1 VTWVSQFVD
10 EAVEAYRALLE
21 AAVEDLG
28 AARSPAEFCE
38 AERRVVSLTQQMA
51 GALTQGALQQA
62 CDDPE
67 RVSEAVARIRERASR
82 RGLQLRHERDRPT
95 SVRTLSG
102 EVVKVV
108 TPYYTARPRSD
119 RPLKKRGAQGT
130 GVYPVLD
137 QLGIAGR
144 STPAVRLLVARAVC
158 EANSVASARD
168 LLSAGGVE
176 VGHKT
181 ALRLTYMVSDDA
193 LRTRKRRVAAV
204 QSGDDEGEF
213 VGRRVVV
220 TVDGGRINIR
230 RRLGGRPKKGGRKRF
245 ETDWR
250 EPKVLTVYV
259 LNEDG
264 RRDKSISSV
273 IDGTL
278 GDADAVFQLIRY
290 HLFRLGAHK
299 ALDVTLVADGALW
312 IWNRAGE
319 LREVLGLPEER
330 FHEIVDYFHAVE
342 RLGDFSKAQE
352 GWREE
357 FRRLWLAEQK
367 KRLKAGDIEH
377 LESVF
382 RVIAK
387 ECSAEPKTE
396 QDRKRKKALETE
408 QAYWK
413 RNRERLRF
421 AAFRT
426 RGLPNGSGVVESSVR
441 RVINLRLKGAS
452 INWLEEHAEGVL
464 HLRAHAKSGRWD
476 ELEAAVFESTGW
488 RPAARQPRAPP

>member
-1 VTWVSQFVD
+1 MD

-67 RVSEAVARIRERASR
+67 RVAEAVARIRERANR

-119 RPLKKRGAQGT
+119 WPLKKRGAQGT

-137 QLGIAGR
+137 QVGIAGR

-168 LLSAGGVE
+168 LLSAGGVK

-193 LRTRKRRVAAV
+193 LRTRKRRMATV

-213 VGRRVVV
+213 VGR
-220 TVDGGRINIR
+220 G
-230 RRLGGRPKKGGRKRF
+230 
-245 ETDWR
+245 R
-250 EPKVLTVYV
+250 EPRKPVMAARGAGV
-259 LNEDG
+259 
-264 RRDKSISSV
+264 
-273 IDGTL
+273 
-278 GDADAVFQLIRY
+278 
-290 HLFRLGAHK
+290 RLGASRS
-299 ALDVTLVADGALW
+299 T
-312 IWNRAGE
+312 
-319 LREVLGLPEER
+319 
-330 FHEIVDYFHAVE
+330 
-342 RLGDFSKAQE
+342 
-352 GWREE
+352 
-357 FRRLWLAEQK
+357 RRQ
-367 KRLKAGDIEH
+367 
-377 LESVF
+377 
-382 RVIAK
+382 
-387 ECSAEPKTE
+387 PPP
-396 QDRKRKKALETE
+396 
-408 QAYWK
+408 
-413 RNRERLRF
+413 
-421 AAFRT
+421 T
-426 RGLPNGSGVVESSVR
+426 RP
-441 RVINLRLKGAS
+441 
-452 INWLEEHAEGVL
+452 
-464 HLRAHAKSGRWD
+464 SGR
-476 ELEAAVFESTGW
+476 SW
-488 RPAARQPRAPP
+488 RVLVGAGRPRRAPPAS